1 MKRLAKVF
9 DSSSYR
15 ITDRVRI
22 NAFKRLEQ
30 PAFEI
35 WSALYRDMEKETKK
49 LQDQIAKTAQVLRH
63 NIEVAEEGHS
73 KALLAFTLVTII
85 FLPLSFVA
93 SLFGMNTADMRNL
106 QNTQSLFWAVALP
119 LTAIIGG
126 LSLLVAYGGTQI
138 GERFDDLRE
147 SIRQGRS
154 KTRKEKPSPKSKSRK
169 RDEEEVDDRG
179 RKLPSASSTLKRR
192 KTAKNT
198 FVMPTKLS
206 KRSSEKIPSATR
218 VKVQAAYRNKSQTRE
233 YQTSRAV
240 PGGNRQQNVVKV
252 SPNSSPESSDRVRVR
267 AKRVVGI
274 KEMFY

>member
-1 MKRLAKVF
+1 MKRLVKVL

-30 PAFEI
+30 PAFES
-35 WSALYRDMEKETKK
+35 WSATYRDIEKETKK
-49 LQDQIAKTAQVLRH
+49 LQNQIAKTTQVLRY

-73 KALLAFTLVTII
+73 KAILVFTLVTIV

-138 GERFDDLRE
+138 GERFDGLRE
-147 SIRQGRS
+147 SIRQGRR
-154 KTRKEKPSPKSKSRK
+154 KTGREKPFPRPQSRK
-169 RDEEEVDDRG
+169 RDEEEVDDIG
-179 RKLPSASSTLKRR
+179 LKLSSALSTLRRR
-192 KTAKNT
+192 KTAKNM
-198 FVMPTKLS
+198 FVMPTKLV
-206 KRSSEKIPSATR
+206 KRSSEKKP
-218 VKVQAAYRNKSQTRE
+218 VDSQIRE
-233 YQTSRAV
+233 NRTSRAV
-240 PGGNRQQNVVKV
+240 PGGNRQPHVVQV
-252 SPNSSPESSDRVRVR
+252 SPARSPERKARQR
-267 AKRVVGI
+267 RRRVVGL
-274 KEMFY
+274 KDMFY